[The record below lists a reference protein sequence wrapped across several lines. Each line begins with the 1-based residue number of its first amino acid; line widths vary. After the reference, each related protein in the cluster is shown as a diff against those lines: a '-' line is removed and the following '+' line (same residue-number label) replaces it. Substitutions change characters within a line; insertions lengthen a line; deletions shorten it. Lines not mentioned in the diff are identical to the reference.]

1 MNGPAGR
8 AFVLETPIGHYS
20 TTERLLLEQTGH
32 KRLPWLQTGETD
44 ESQERDES
52 FYYSSSSWRIAT
64 SSKNGGD
71 SFFSWRH
78 TDGQADGSLAFD
90 PSINIHRYLISS
102 I

>member
-1 MNGPAGR
+1 MNVPAGR

-64 SSKNGGD
+64 SSKNGG

-90 PSINIHRYLISS
+90 SSMQGIHRYLISP